1 MSVIGRESK
10 EKITELFERH
20 VSSGKVEFFR
30 NAGIDFVL
38 GKREGIHMYDLDGSR
53 YINCNCNGGVFNLGT
68 PPPRDRRGH
77 CGKRSRSSTSAR
89 TTR

>member
-38 GKREGIHMYDLDGSR
+38 GKREGIYMYDLDGSR
-53 YINCNCNGGVFNLGT
+53 YINCNCNGGVFNLGHRH
-68 PPPRDRRGH
+68 PEIV
-77 CGKRSRSSTSAR
+77 
-89 TTR
+89 